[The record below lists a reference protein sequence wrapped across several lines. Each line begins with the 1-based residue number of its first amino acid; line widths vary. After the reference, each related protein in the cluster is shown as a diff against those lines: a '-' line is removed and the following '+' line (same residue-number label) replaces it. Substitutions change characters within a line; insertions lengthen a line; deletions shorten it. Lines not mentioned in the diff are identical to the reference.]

1 MQAHDGDAIMADDSL
16 YGGGDDG
23 AYEELEQ
30 TQATQQTQPASQ
42 PAAIDNHLW
51 GFLHPCSPAL
61 ERLDF
66 WKSIPVYE
74 IGRNKEGNNFV
85 LPGFKVSKYRH
96 FPVFLPKELYSYH
109 AYR

>member
-1 MQAHDGDAIMADDSL
+1 MQAHDGDAIMTDDSL

-23 AYEELEQ
+23 AYEESEQ

-42 PAAIDNHLW
+42 PPLIDNHLW
-51 GFLHPCSPAL
+51 AFLQPCSVAL

-66 WKSIPVYE
+66 WKSIQVYE

-96 FPVFLPKELYSYH
+96 RLAFLPKELYLF
-109 AYR
+109 